1 VVETNLVVF
10 QPLKTVKKA
19 LRFYHLRASFFMNT
33 TLLQLGDPTFS
44 QIKQYFAD
52 GDFKIGMNM
61 IMTTPPPQEWII
73 KLPSRSRQGESYKTI
88 PIEIME
94 AAMKVLFTS
103 AGIKE
108 IKSPI
113 ISQDKQGR
121 FAATVIV
128 EYYYELSSEIK
139 ILPGIATVSSPD
151 IHMLE
156 LATPKASSMA
166 VKNAIKQ
173 LGDFFGKS
181 LNKIEEEIVIDQEP
195 EEKKI
200 SPEDFISSLTQQL
213 VGCNTPEELKSYR
226 MVVYNK
232 TSPTHIQELYEQ
244 RLRSLKR

>member
-1 VVETNLVVF
+1 
-10 QPLKTVKKA
+10 
-19 LRFYHLRASFFMNT
+19 MNT

-44 QIKQYFAD
+44 QIKQHFAD

-73 KLPSRSRQGESYKTI
+73 ELPSRSRQGEVYKTI

-108 IKSPI
+108 IKAPI

-121 FAATVIV
+121 FASTVIV
-128 EYYYELSSEIK
+128 DYYYELASETR

-181 LNKIEEEIVIDQEP
+181 LNKTEEEIVIDQEP
-195 EEKKI
+195 EEKKVK
-200 SPEDFISSLTQQL
+200 PEELIASLTEQL
-213 VGCNTPEELKSYR
+213 IACKSAEDLKSYR
-226 MVVYNK
+226 MVVYAK
-232 TSPTHIQELYEQ
+232 TTPTHIQELYEQ
-244 RLRSLKR
+244 RLRSLKK